1 MTKKTRILNISPKAQ
16 LAITDNTAGA
26 YPTILRTGDERTLG
40 DNLSQFNESDIQVF
54 SKQNVLMPF
63 NVSKDRAEQS
73 GFLTGTI
80 ILSKTPDPSSQ
91 YLTQYKEESYIAFNE
106 SRNPAGFFTS
116 GSKKNN
122 GFDEKLY
129 QGFTSPIS
137 SKIAIPID
145 ISLSS
150 NVDVKIV
157 GNPGGGVTSSPF
169 VYYNFDNK
177 TWDQIGVT
185 DPATGA
191 STNYIHFIDG
201 VLYTSGPNTWIS
213 ASNGTGNGVD
223 KIVKQFTS
231 SPGIAASLTTGIP
244 LNQKLFLAGYDKIG
258 YPTSFFEAPVAKKYH
273 AKTSQT
279 LKLSNYITSPFVLE
293 KIQVKIPVKSER
305 YQNSVI
311 TGNSKGAGRDIDN
324 YVFFLYRQN
333 RSTSPV
339 DSSMDVSSSVRSLVG
354 NESFCFYNSK
364 SMPLISMGNN
374 LKPVHENQLEIDYG
388 VSLTAVG
395 TFTSKTCLLDM
406 TFTPRTY
413 EQQFTAPSAIGLRVG
428 LGNTFTTGYI
438 QNYWDGGQK
447 NVKNYT
453 TDLRSFPTL
462 PRAIRTI
469 HARGNNQFTYTT
481 GSGLNTPDSTRN
493 LDPRTLRSSTYST
506 SVRDPLDKI
515 NYFDEAVTSKSLN
528 YRENLYVLLPEDELV
543 FGIDAG
549 HFPTYTPDPSVTTSG
564 TPPDLPTG
572 YLDTVASIGEVG
584 AAGFDTISKLTL
596 LAGEAEII
604 LYGSLVKDGVELLGS
619 LNQHLISP
627 AIHEDVHQVI
637 SDQFQVNETSLYAG
651 TYIGNYVTGSMSTTS
666 ATRGLVSELSGTIT
680 RAAELVNFPFSSSNN
695 ATSGSMLGSRTT
707 LKLIS
712 SKFRYDRFGQF
723 RDMLEQRIDTKG
735 VETRYTARSLPLPN
749 FVKTFG
755 VTQIASPVVVSFV
768 SQSTTTSVDP
778 SSTRSGNLSF
788 ECTSSFP
795 YYEDGTISNRSP
807 IVFGENPPFEV
818 QTVILDKA
826 SSLLSTT

>member
-40 DNLSQFNESDIQVF
+40 DNLSQFNESVIQVF
-54 SKQNVLMPF
+54 SEQNVLMPF

-80 ILSKTPDPSSQ
+80 FLSKTPDPSSQ
-91 YLTQYKEESYIAFNE
+91 YLTLYKEESYIAFDE

-122 GFDEKLY
+122 GFDEELY

-157 GNPGGGVTSSPF
+157 GNFKDGVTSSPF

-185 DPATGA
+185 DPATGN
-191 STNYIHFIDG
+191 STKYIHFIDG

-213 ASNGTGNGVD
+213 ASNGTGNRVD

-231 SPGIAASLTTGIP
+231 SPGIASSLIDKRS
-244 LNQKLFLAGYDKIG
+244 LILAGYEKIG

-293 KIQVKIPVKSER
+293 KIQVKMPVKSER
-305 YQNSVI
+305 YQNSVLI
-311 TGNSKGAGRDIDN
+311 GNSKGAGRDIDN

-333 RSTSPV
+333 RSGAPV
-339 DSSMDVSSSVRSLVG
+339 DSKMDVSSSIRALIG
-354 NESFCFYNSK
+354 NESFCFFNAK
-364 SMPLISMGNN
+364 SMPSLGGSTHLPPI
-374 LKPVHENQLEIDYG
+374 HENQLEVNYG
-388 VSLTAVG
+388 ANLNSVG
-395 TFTSKTCLLDM
+395 TFTSKTYLLDM
-406 TFTPRTY
+406 LFTPKTY
-413 EQQFTAPSAIGLRVG
+413 EQQFTAASAIGVTVG
-428 LGNTFTTGYI
+428 AGNTFTTGYV

-462 PRAIRTI
+462 PAAIRTI

-493 LDPRTLRSSTYST
+493 LDPRTLISSTFTT

-515 NYFDEAVTSKSLN
+515 NYFNNSVTSKNLN
-528 YRENLYVLLPEDELV
+528 YRENLYVLMPNDELV

-549 HFPTYTPDPSVTTSG
+549 HFPTYTANPAVTTSG

-572 YLDTVASIGEVG
+572 YTDTVASIGEVG
-584 AAGFDTISKLTL
+584 AASFDTISKLTL

-619 LNQHLISP
+619 LNQQLTSP

-637 SDQFQVNETSLYAG
+637 TDQFQINETSLYAG

-680 RAAELVNFPFSSSNN
+680 RAADLINFPFSSSNSK
-695 ATSGSMLGSRTT
+695 TPGSMLGSRTT
-707 LKLIS
+707 LKLVS

-723 RDMLEQRIDTKG
+723 SDMLEQRIDTKG
-735 VETRYTARSLPLPN
+735 VETRFTAKSLPLPN
-749 FVKTFG
+749 FIKTFG
-755 VTQIASPVVVSFV
+755 VSQIASPVVVSFV

-778 SSTRSGNLSF
+778 TSTRSGNLSF

-795 YYEDGTISNRSP
+795 YYEDGTIRNRSD
-807 IVFGENPPFEV
+807 IVFGENPPFKV